1 MFLARDEK
9 YILFITEWKLT
20 SNNYVMTNDKIGMFS
35 KLISKVFIIIHILK
49 TKDSTAQPF
58 ESLFSSNI
66 M

>member
-9 YILFITEWKLT
+9 NILFITEWKLT
-20 SNNYVMTNDKIGMFS
+20 SNNYVMSNDKIGMFS
-35 KLISKVFIIIHILK
+35 KSISKVFIIIHILK

-58 ESLFSSNI
+58 ASLFSSNI